1 MCGIFG
7 ILKDESTLNISDIKP
22 LALHARQRGVDASG
36 MVISNK
42 NSLDIFR
49 ADASI
54 DKLLKNVEIN
64 ETNFMLGHSRLVTN
78 GFVDNQPVYRDN
90 LILIH
95 NGIVANCE
103 ELWING
109 RKRKQKIDSEIIAVI
124 FSEALQAGKTFE
136 EASKCVFN
144 ECEGVVSAAIYAPN
158 LAKLILIS
166 NNGSLYVGTKDT
178 KIAFSSEEWPLL
190 DTGFSD
196 IDQIK
201 GCRVFDV
208 LSSSSI
214 NEHQV
219 LKRTRQTLVPVVPEF
234 LKETPESKQ
243 LVYDEPELHR
253 CSKCILPSTMPF
265 IRFDAEGVC
274 NYCNNYV
281 LRNKPKPLEQLI
293 DLLEP
298 YKRKNHVDCIV
309 PFSGG
314 RDSCMAL
321 HLIQKEL
328 KMKSV
333 AYTYDWGMV
342 TDLGRRNI
350 SRFCASLGVEN
361 IIVAANIEQKR
372 KWIKLNLEAWLKKPH
387 LGMVSLLTAGDKHF
401 FRYVEQVKKQ
411 TGVGLNIWGVNP
423 LEVTHFK
430 AGFLGIPPGFEE
442 TKVYSGGFMNQ
453 LRYQKKRYAEYVRNP
468 SYINSSMYDTLSG
481 EYWRS
486 IAKKEDYFHMF
497 DYYTWNE
504 EEIDG
509 ILEEYNWEK
518 ATDTPTTW
526 RIGDGT
532 AAFYNYIYYTVAGF
546 TEHDTFRSNQIREG
560 ALTRDEAL
568 KLVRVE
574 NRPRYP
580 NIKWYLDA
588 VNVDYNKAIS
598 IVNKIPKIY
607 EQQNL

>member
-7 ILKDESTLNISDIKP
+7 VFKDESTLNISDIEP

-54 DKLLKNVEIN
+54 DRLLKNVESN

-95 NGIVANCE
+95 NGIITNCE

-136 EASKCVFN
+136 EASNCVLN
-144 ECEGVVSAAIYAPN
+144 ECEGVISAAIYAPN
-158 LAKLILIS
+158 FAKLILLS
-166 NNGSLYVGTKDT
+166 NNGSLYVGIKGS
-178 KIAFSSEEWPLL
+178 KIAFSSEEWPLT
-190 DTGFSD
+190 DTDFHD
-196 IDQIK
+196 INQIK
-201 GCRVFDV
+201 GSRVFDV
-208 LSSSSI
+208 LSSSNI
-214 NEHQV
+214 NEHQI
-219 LKRTRQTLVPVVPEF
+219 LKRTRHTLVPEVPAF
-234 LKETPESKQ
+234 LKNSPESKK
-243 LVYDEPELHR
+243 LVYDEPKLKR
-253 CSKCILPSTMPF
+253 CTKCILPSTMPY
-265 IRFDAEGVC
+265 IHFDNKGVC

-281 LRNKPKPLEQLI
+281 LRNKPKPLEQII
-293 DLLEP
+293 DLVEP

-350 SRFCASLGVEN
+350 SRMCAALGVEN

-372 KWIKLNLEAWLKKPH
+372 KWIQLNLEAWLKKPH
-387 LGMVSLLTAGDKHF
+387 LGMLSLLTSGDKF
-401 FRYVEQVKKQ
+401 FFKYVEQVKKQ
-411 TGVGLNIWGVNP
+411 TGVSLNIWGINP

-430 AGFLGIPPGFEE
+430 AGFLGIPPSFEE
-442 TKVYSGGFMNQ
+442 TKVYSGGFMSQ
-453 LRYQKKRYAEYVRNP
+453 LRYHKNRFRQYVRNP
-468 SYINSSMYDTLSG
+468 SYFNSSIYDTLSG

-486 IAKKEDYFHMF
+486 IHKKEDYFHMF
-497 DYYTWNE
+497 DYYTWDE
-504 EEIDG
+504 EEIDT

-518 ATDTPTTW
+518 AIDTPTTW

-532 AAFYNYIYYTVAGF
+532 AAFYNYAYYTVAGF
-546 TEHDTFRSNQIREG
+546 TEHDTFRSNQVREG
-560 ALTRDEAL
+560 AITRDEAL
-568 KLVRVE
+568 KLIREE

-607 EQQNL
+607 EQQDS